1 MIDETTKHNRAKG
14 YYKRIALA
22 GDTTGAFKE
31 LVTFNK
37 LASAETDRIKA
48 IINKK
53 FGSGTIKY
61 GSEIPQPATRD
72 DVIQIDAINA
82 FMKRNPAAEG
92 GRMRFDDGLS
102 AKQKKALT
110 ITYPKDATKDLEYVT
125 PLRRKYSGKKYYY
138 VKDPTY
144 SEGRRAVKYPAYEKW
159 LKEQHALP
167 KPKKTQSGIRREPG
181 LLRIAEAF
189 QKADIT
195 DDFEYLMR
203 DKESAKAW
211 EKYSGKKQRVYKKG
225 MISTADMA
233 YINQLEK
240 NPADLQ
246 FIAES
251 LGEDVDWVLDKLEER
266 SQYVEDVKR
275 ERLLGKSDPKYK
287 KPRND
292 YLKVENW
299 LQKNAKRYA
308 NPETFEKA
316 LIKRFGTDNQF
327 IKDMKSNK
335 KMIASTYFSDGF
347 KKLMLNSDPGS
358 PVKPYHLKQ
367 LISSSLYNY
376 NDKIK
381 AQLTDEIKKIFT
393 SENLPKLRT
402 EARKMIKNNPL
413 FKKFGLDK
421 TITGPFPRVIQA
433 EIGKKLWDD
442 FRAFRHPRA
451 TTYEM
456 LKAFEDLVPQEF
468 KGMFNESAK
477 AILDAQQNKWPE
489 AKKKLGIA
497 DKIAWD
503 HKVPASIIDRGYAD
517 IIEYTKV
524 NPVDYEWNSR
534 FKNAKFDTPINRLI
548 TKFENAPNI
557 EDKKKIV
564 EEMITTK
571 NKFSQNSGGYLDEV
585 SINFNEKTG
594 ELKFSS
600 SAKPL
605 SRKMDATE
613 MLKKSQQQIIN
624 QLTGGDPKL
633 NKFVSQNFMP
643 SGLSGPFEMLSDDLK
658 KIVNSEKFKTWKAK
672 IANPALTAAGKVARL
687 PTKIFGVADLAL
699 GYLDYSNNRQKG
711 WSKEDSIAHMTD
723 TILFG
728 ITNKGEQAD
737 VAGVKKIAMKNGM
750 SSEVFDQ
757 LVAANENQNEVKK
770 IITDFAAQNK
780 QSKELIESGMG
791 SESIEHPILAKM
803 QKEGNVK
810 LTKLMAEAIEREPS
824 LKTNL
829 QVQEAGAPIDINV
842 DKGKALGDLSKAS
855 YDFVQKRIEDSDLE
869 KSAMYD
875 NTTMGGIGARTKMT
889 IGDPEFWVNL
899 SLGKPW
905 EETSAMKRF
914 EGMHQ
919 LKKEDPTMYYKMLLS
934 EGVDPHRNM
943 NIPVHLEWEQ
953 KYGHKFGSP
962 ISDEIKKPTSYF
974 DGGIA
979 GVKKVDPDEL
989 KEAQEKMKKLMKQY
1003 KNKNLDWDAVKRSY
1017 KIWTK

>member
-1 MIDETTKHNRAKG
+1 MRIDKYSMAKG
-14 YYKRIALA
+14 WMMQEDATPEEAKATWDTLETEFEEKRKSWLM
-22 GDTTGAFKE
+22 
-31 LVTFNK
+31 
-37 LASAETDRIKA
+37 ASAETDA
-48 IINKK
+48 IIQSINDK
-53 FGSGTIKY
+53 FGPGTIFPASDAPIPEMTDTQRIMEWEDRNRKADGGQLVAPSGD
-61 GSEIPQPATRD
+61 GSRPGYQGPE
-72 DVIQIDAINA
+72 
-82 FMKRNPAAEG
+82 K
-92 GRMRFDDGLS
+92 
-102 AKQKKALT
+102 
-110 ITYPKDATKDLEYVT
+110 YVT
-125 PLRRKYSGKKYYY
+125 PLRREGFTGSKFTS
-138 VKDPTY
+138 VPDPTY
-144 SEGRRAVKYPAYEKW
+144 SDGRRRVKTKEYKAW
-159 LKEQHALP
+159 LKKEHAKP
-167 KPKKTQSGIRREPG
+167 KPKITQSGIRREPG

-335 KMIASTYFSDGF
+335 KMISSTYFSDGF

-548 TKFENAPNI
+548 TKFENATNI
-557 EDKKKIV
+557 GDKKKIV

-571 NKFSQNSGGYLDEV
+571 NKFSQNAGGYLDEV

-624 QLTGGDPKL
+624 QLTGGDAKL

-711 WSKEDSIAHMTD
+711 WSKEDSKAHMIETL
-723 TILFG
+723 LFG
-728 ITNKGEQAD
+728 FGNMGEEAD
-737 VAGVKKIAMKNGM
+737 TAGVKKVAMEKYNM

-757 LVAANENQNEVKK
+757 LVAANENQNEVQK

-780 QSKELIESGMG
+780 QANELIESGMADEVG
-791 SESIEHPILAKM
+791 ESLILLQSKDEG
-803 QKEGNVK
+803 QKRLKV
-810 LTKLMAEAIEREPS
+810 LMKEAIEREPS

-842 DKGKALGDLSKAS
+842 DKGKALADLSKSS

-869 KSAMYD
+869 KLASQED
-875 NTTMGGIGARTKMT
+875 TTKGGIGDTVSSVLQWDFPNLLRGKPTKAMQHT
-889 IGDPEFWVNL
+889 YDMEKLKREDPEL
-899 SLGKPW
+899 
-905 EETSAMKRF
+905 
-914 EGMHQ
+914 
-919 LKKEDPTMYYKMLLS
+919 YYKMLLS

-943 NIPVHLEWEQ
+943 NMPVHLEWEQ
-953 KYGHKFGSP
+953 KYGHKFGRP
-962 ISDEIKKPTSYF
+962 ISDEIQRSTSFF

-979 GVKKVDPDEL
+979 SLRRKK
-989 KEAQEKMKKLMKQY
+989 
-1003 KNKNLDWDAVKRSY
+1003 
-1017 KIWTK
+1017 

>member
-1 MIDETTKHNRAKG
+1 MRIDKYSMAKG
-14 YYKRIALA
+14 WMMQEDATPEEAKATWDTLETEFEEKRKSWLM
-22 GDTTGAFKE
+22 
-31 LVTFNK
+31 
-37 LASAETDRIKA
+37 ASAETDA
-48 IINKK
+48 IIQSINDK
-53 FGSGTIKY
+53 FGPGTIFPASDAPIPEMTDTQRIMEWEDRNRKADGGQLVAPSGD
-61 GSEIPQPATRD
+61 GSRPGYQGPE
-72 DVIQIDAINA
+72 
-82 FMKRNPAAEG
+82 K
-92 GRMRFDDGLS
+92 
-102 AKQKKALT
+102 
-110 ITYPKDATKDLEYVT
+110 YVT
-125 PLRRKYSGKKYYY
+125 PLRREGFTGSKFTS
-138 VKDPTY
+138 VPDPTY
-144 SEGRRAVKYPAYEKW
+144 SDGRRRVKTKEYKAW
-159 LKEQHALP
+159 LKKEHAKP
-167 KPKKTQSGIRREPG
+167 KPKITQSGIRREPG

-347 KKLMLNSDPGS
+347 KKLMLNSDPRS
-358 PVKPYHLKQ
+358 PVKPHHLKQ

-468 KGMFNESAK
+468 KGMFKESAS

-548 TKFENAPNI
+548 TKFENATNI
-557 EDKKKIV
+557 GDKKKIV

-571 NKFSQNSGGYLDEV
+571 NKFSQNAGGYLDEV

-605 SRKMDATE
+605 NRKMDATE
-613 MLKKSQQQIIN
+613 MLKKSQQQIEAWVKDT
-624 QLTGGDPKL
+624 TGKVKQPML
-633 NKFVSQNFMP
+633 P
-643 SGLSGPFEMLSDDLK
+643 SGLAGAYEMMSDDLK
-658 KIVNSEKFKTWKAK
+658 AIVNSPKFKKFYASKTGKVLSMAARTPTKLFGLADILIGYLDLTNNKPMMSEAKAWQNMWQAMSFGIYRGGDK
-672 IANPALTAAGKVARL
+672 QHLAEIKQKFIANGGDGDIFDQVIDLNKSNFKMKNYMENMKKEYQDLTAAGY
-687 PTKIFGVADLAL
+687 TNLAK
-699 GYLDYSNNRQKG
+699 DKMNS
-711 WSKEDSIAHMTD
+711 
-723 TILFG
+723 
-728 ITNKGEQAD
+728 
-737 VAGVKKIAMKNGM
+737 AMKN
-750 SSEVFDQ
+750 
-757 LVAANENQNEVKK
+757 VATMGNANLEKFEKY
-770 IITDFAAQNK
+770 
-780 QSKELIESGMG
+780 
-791 SESIEHPILAKM
+791 
-803 QKEGNVK
+803 
-810 LTKLMAEAIEREPS
+810 
-824 LKTNL
+824 KTNL
-829 QVQEAGAPIDINV
+829 DQLQIKDVMKPAKDAQKAGFELLEEEQIKNFPITSSQVHTERGPVANELFNAYWTKDAWKKFLPQNIFLGNFAGPVTDNEKLDAWL
-842 DKGKALGDLSKAS
+842 K
-855 YDFVQKRIEDSDLE
+855 DFQKRDPEGFAEWNLKNRGQDVNNPITLSETAKFMDANKKILGYSVPKAE
-869 KSAMYD
+869 
-875 NTTMGGIGARTKMT
+875 GGITTLRSKY
-889 IGDPEFWVNL
+889 EY
-899 SLGKPW
+899 
-905 EETSAMKRF
+905 
-914 EGMHQ
+914 
-919 LKKEDPTMYYKMLLS
+919 KK
-934 EGVDPHRNM
+934 
-943 NIPVHLEWEQ
+943 
-953 KYGHKFGSP
+953 
-962 ISDEIKKPTSYF
+962 
-974 DGGIA
+974 
-979 GVKKVDPDEL
+979 
-989 KEAQEKMKKLMKQY
+989 
-1003 KNKNLDWDAVKRSY
+1003 
-1017 KIWTK
+1017 